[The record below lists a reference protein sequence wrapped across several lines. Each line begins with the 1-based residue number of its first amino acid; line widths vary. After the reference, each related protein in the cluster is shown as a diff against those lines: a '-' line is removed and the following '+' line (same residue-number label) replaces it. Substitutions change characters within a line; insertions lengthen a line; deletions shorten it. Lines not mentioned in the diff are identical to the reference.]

1 MLINTIRDV
10 ARKEIYAGSSRCLI
24 NLHNVGAVS
33 FHMLTE
39 ILKRISSAYG
49 LVSPAVEE
57 YPMTNLIKLLSS
69 FIKIPLGC

>member
-1 MLINTIRDV
+1 MLQEKKSMPGV
-10 ARKEIYAGSSRCLI
+10 ADCLI

-49 LVSPAVEE
+49 LVSPAVED